1 MTPTIADIEAATL
14 CAWPALQV
22 AHDRLWLWRAAKG
35 YSKRANSIHCL
46 DPSDGDDADARLE
59 RMAALSRYNEIPP
72 VFRVTPLTS
81 AGAIAALD
89 RAGWQPFERSLVL
102 AQTFAGDALPVRH
115 KTSLHD
121 PRSADWFETQGAMS
135 GYNPHTLGILQSI
148 IGATA
153 HENCGIL
160 AHDEDG
166 RPVAAALATVANG
179 IGVYLNVITREGARG
194 KGFGRAAMSAALN
207 WSRDAGATSAA
218 IQVLADNAPA
228 VSLYTSLG
236 FAQVYDY
243 HYRKPAP

>member
-1 MTPTIADIEAATL
+1 MTPSIADIESATL

-22 AHDRLWLWRAAKG
+22 AHDRLWLWRGAKG

-46 DPSDGDDADARLE
+46 DPSDGEDADARLE

-81 AGAIAALD
+81 PGALAALD

-102 AQTFAGDALPVRH
+102 TRPASGDELPVPHR
-115 KTSLHD
+115 TSLHD
-121 PRSADWFETQGAMS
+121 PRDPEWFETQGTMS
-135 GYNPHTLGILQSI
+135 GYNPHTLGILRSI

-166 RPVAAALATVANG
+166 RPVAAAFATVANG
-179 IGVYLNVITREGARG
+179 IGVYLNVVTREEARG

-207 WSRDAGATSAA
+207 WSRDTGASSAA

-228 VSLYTSLG
+228 VNLYTSLG
-236 FAQVYDY
+236 FARVYDY